1 MCVKSEVILKYMD
14 FALLVSIHRNLS
26 NDLVSVYSFRI
37 RCRQSRYFPIS
48 LVQKGI
54 NLGRASLSGSCISHS
69 ASQDSLVQSLARS
82 APPSLL
88 KKESELNG
96 TYKSCE
102 QEA

>member
-1 MCVKSEVILKYMD
+1 MTFTQLTARLKNFLRGWLLALGIKEDLVECATVCVKSEVILKYMD

-54 NLGRASLSGSCISHS
+54 NSG
-69 ASQDSLVQSLARS
+69 LVIWVLYRQ
-82 APPSLL
+82 
-88 KKESELNG
+88 
-96 TYKSCE
+96 
-102 QEA
+102 